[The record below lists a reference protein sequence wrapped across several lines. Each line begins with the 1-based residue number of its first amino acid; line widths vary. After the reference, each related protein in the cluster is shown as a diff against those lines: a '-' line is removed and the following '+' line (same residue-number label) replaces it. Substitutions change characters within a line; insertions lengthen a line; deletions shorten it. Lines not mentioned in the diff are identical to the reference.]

1 MNTVL
6 AGQCRSCHRDLVQ
19 VITDGRVERT
29 YHPFNYRERDDPC
42 CPVLTISKGTE
53 DWPEPR
59 LSFEVPDDQF
69 IPDVTQP
76 KIEEKV

>member
-1 MNTVL
+1 MSAPSAVI

-29 YHPFNYRERDDPC
+29 YHPHNYQKPDEQPC
-42 CPVLTISKGTE
+42 PTHLVIEGTE
-53 DWPEPR
+53 DWPEPA

-69 IPDVTQP
+69 IPDAEP
-76 KIEEKV
+76 GR